1 MSQDGKY
8 SVLIMRDDADVRR
21 FRISPGLMRGL
32 VWGFALLVLVTGVGL
47 YSGARFWA
55 EGARLAEEKKALE
68 RRLIEAEV
76 QLERLSNVESILKS
90 NDPEELQALV
100 GGMGQFP
107 GDTKSGDARSGDAR
121 SGAAGK
127 GAGVANPAASAASSG
142 GAGLPLNLAE
152 LFESKDMKLA
162 GLENLQIKITGDN
175 AQVRLDLNNLQPERL
190 LNGRVDLLLVSASG
204 KVSPA
209 PVPEAELAFSI
220 QRFKRIQAAFAL
232 PEGLDR
238 QTLFALRVII
248 RSQDGK
254 AIFSE
259 TYQIARI
266 LAS

>member
-8 SVLIMRDDADVRR
+8 SVLFMRDDAHVRR

-32 VWGFALLVLVTGVGL
+32 AWGLGVLVLATGVGL
-47 YSGARFWA
+47 YAGARYWA
-55 EGARLAEEKKALE
+55 EGARLAEENRTLE

-90 NDPEELQALV
+90 NDPEDLQALV
-100 GGMGQFP
+100 GGTGHFP
-107 GDTKSGDARSGDAR
+107 GDARSGDAR
-121 SGAAGK
+121 PGPAGK
-127 GAGVANPAASAASSG
+127 GAGTPPVQAAGVGG
-142 GAGLPLNLAE
+142 GAGQPLNLAE

-162 GLENLQIKITGDN
+162 GVENLQLRLTGEN

-190 LNGRVDLLLVSASG
+190 LNGRVDLLLMSVAG
-204 KVSPA
+204 KLTPV

-220 QRFKRIQAAFAL
+220 QRFKRIQAAFTL

-238 QTLFALRVII
+238 QSLFALRVVI
-248 RSQDGK
+248 RGQDGK
-254 AIFSE
+254 AIYSE